1 MGEVKLYNVQEGLHG
16 RGPGM
21 YSDREEQIAAEKRAA
36 LVEGREPDFDNL
48 PPTAGTVLVTAEQLV
63 AASTVNAPSYL
74 DSQERA
80 DVAQA
85 MVDAA
90 PVEHVAVVEIPDEE
104 EEVPAEPAPEPTEAK
119 AEETSATKTDAKADA
134 KATSTS
140 TTPKS

>member
-90 PVEHVAVVEIPDEE
+90 PVEHVAVVEVPDEE
-104 EEVPAEPAPEPTEAK
+104 EVEEPAPEPTEAK
-119 AEETSATKTDAKADA
+119 AEETSSTKTDAKADA